1 MHVTYAQQDITP
13 VVPCPMDGYGRREAT
28 GVHDNITVRCVLIS
42 DGEGQLLRQLCLCV
56 ADVFFLE
63 PSLAKE
69 ARQAIASRTGLPK
82 DAVHV
87 AAIHTHSGPKVS
99 KLADPG
105 CPPDP
110 SFIEALLDAM
120 ASSVERC
127 RAQWDGQGN
136 ATARLGTCDLSGL
149 FTNRNGADA
158 GCDTTGTVLSF
169 TSADGSQRIDILHVA
184 CHPTVLHGENH
195 LLSTDYVG
203 ALREKYESLTGS
215 HAIVL
220 VGDAGDSSTRFTR
233 RGEGFDEVERIG
245 GEIARRFA
253 AATLQTASIAVGGT
267 REVPVRL
274 DYVSAEDETLLSARR
289 MLTGL
294 LKDPAAAKASGIAAR
309 EDDLRQMLGMVE
321 AKLAI
326 PQICLDATATL
337 VDLGCVR
344 LALVPSEVVFSF
356 GEQLRD
362 ASPVPVLVCGYF
374 DGYLGYAVDRSEY
387 GRFFES
393 YITVFPKGAA
403 DEWFSRMAAALLS

>member
-1 MHVTYAQQDITP
+1 
-13 VVPCPMDGYGRREAT
+13 MDGYGRREAT

-110 SFIEALLDAM
+110 SFIETLLDAM
-120 ASSVERC
+120 ESCAEKCMS
-127 RAQWDGQGN
+127 QQQGQGDV
-136 ATARLGTCDLSGL
+136 AALLGTCDLSGL

-169 TSADGSQRIDILHVA
+169 TSTDGARRIDILHVA

-203 ALREKYESLTGS
+203 VLRERYEELTGS
-215 HAIVL
+215 HAVVL

-233 RGEGFDEVERIG
+233 HGEGFDEVERIG

-253 AATLQTASIAVGGT
+253 AATLQLASFALGGSKG
-267 REVPVRL
+267 VPVHL
-274 DYVSAEDETLLSARR
+274 DFVPAEDETLLSAQR
-289 MLTGL
+289 LLAGL

-309 EDDLRQMLGMVE
+309 EDDLRQMLSMVE
-321 AKLAI
+321 AKLSI
-326 PQICLDATATL
+326 PRIRLNAAATL

-356 GEQLRD
+356 GEELRG
-362 ASPVPVLVCGYF
+362 ASPVPVLVCGYV
-374 DGYLGYAVDRSEY
+374 DGYLGYAVDQSEY

-403 DEWFSRMAAALLS
+403 DEWFSRMEAALSG

>member
-1 MHVTYAQQDITP
+1 MRVTYAQQDITP
-13 VVPCPMDGYGRREAT
+13 DVPFPMDGYGRREAI
-28 GVHDNITVRCVLIS
+28 GVHDKIGVRCVLLS
-42 DGEGQLLRQLCLCV
+42 DGEGQRLHYLCICV

-63 PSLAKE
+63 PSLAEK
-69 ARQAIASRTGLPK
+69 ARRAIALRTGLPK
-82 DAVHV
+82 DSVHV

-110 SFIEALLDAM
+110 SFIEVLLDAVGSC
-120 ASSVERC
+120 AEKCKNQLKS
-127 RAQWDGQGN
+127 QGN
-136 ATARLGTCDLSGL
+136 VTAQLGTCDLSGL

-169 TSADGSQRIDILHVA
+169 ANDGASQRIDILHVA
-184 CHPTVLHGENH
+184 CHPTVLHGENR

-203 ALREKYESLTGS
+203 SLRERYEALTG
-215 HAIVL
+215 AQAVVL

-233 RGEGFDEVERIG
+233 CGEGFDEVERIG

-253 AATLQTASIAVGGT
+253 AVTLRPAQIVLKGIQD
-267 REVPVRL
+267 VPVHL
-274 DYVSAEDETLLSARR
+274 DYVPAEDETLLSAKRV
-289 MLTGL
+289 LTGL
-294 LKDPAAAKASGIAAR
+294 LKDPAAAKASGVAAR

-326 PQICLDATATL
+326 PRICLDASAAL
-337 VDLGCVR
+337 ADLGGVR

-362 ASPVPVLVCGYF
+362 SSPVPVLVCGYV
-374 DGYLGYAVDRSEY
+374 DGYLGYAVDQTEY
-387 GRFFES
+387 GKFFES
-393 YITVFPKGAA
+393 YITVFPKGVA
-403 DEWFSRMAAALLS
+403 DEWFSRIAAALSG